1 MAAFSRRGRR
11 AASAP
16 SVDASEATADALKEA
31 TEAEAAESVS
41 DAGSAAAAPDAVA
54 VPGRRGWS
62 GPRLVALVAGVAVGS
77 LLIGVAAMQFI
88 VSPAEMAAKSKPPEP
103 GPITT
108 PVELRTIENTVIT
121 RGEVNYADAVDVT
134 IDTAGGEDR
143 PVVTGHVPTIGTEL
157 KAGNIALEVAGR
169 PVIVLPGGLP
179 AYRSLSIG
187 MRGPDVVQLKTAL
200 TGLGFAAGDASNDT
214 FEWDTASALGALYEQ
229 IGYSAATGGE
239 ATQEGL
245 RGAER
250 SVRDAN
256 VMLAQAQASLEQAR
270 ADKMPSLV
278 GEQAAVD
285 SAYTAL
291 SDAQEQLAQAQQA
304 VLPTM
309 PASEVLFLESLPR
322 RVDAISVAR
331 GDILSGSPMSV
342 SGATLTIIGSVS
354 KQDAELLADGTV
366 AYFPG
371 PDGEELTAT
380 VQKIIAPKKSGTGSG
395 AGGDTAQ
402 EGGGNSGGNA
412 GGSAGSRYEVH
423 LTPGKLTPEQLEAVR
438 GTNVRVR
445 IPVASTE
452 GEVLAVPI
460 AALSAGSGGEDRV
473 ELLVDLKDGPNAVTE
488 IVTVTAG
495 LAADGYVEVT
505 SEDPRIK
512 AGAKVVVGK

>member
-1 MAAFSRRGRR
+1 MSAFSRRARR
-11 AASAP
+11 ATTPPTAAGE
-16 SVDASEATADALKEA
+16 DHATSEA
-31 TEAEAAESVS
+31 ESHGE
-41 DAGSAAAAPDAVA
+41 AGSEPVAQAPPA
-54 VPGRRGWS
+54 RRGWS
-62 GPRLVALVAGVAVGS
+62 GTRLVALVAGVAVGS
-77 LLIGVAAMQFI
+77 LLLGVAAMQFI
-88 VSPAEMAAKSKPPEP
+88 VSPAELAARSEPPEP

-108 PVELRTIENTVIT
+108 PVEFRTIENTVIT
-121 RGEVNYADAVDVT
+121 RGEVTYADAVDVT

-143 PVVTGHVPTIGTEL
+143 PVVTGHVPAVGAEL
-157 KAGNIALEVAGR
+157 NVGSIALEVAGR

-200 TGLGFAAGDASNDT
+200 TGMGFAAGDPANDT
-214 FEWDTASALGALYEQ
+214 FEWDTATALGALYEQ
-229 IGYSAATGGE
+229 AGYSAATGGE

-245 RGAER
+245 RSAER

-278 GEQAAVD
+278 GEQAAVH

-291 SDAQEQLAQAQQA
+291 VDAQEALGQAQQA
-304 VLPTM
+304 VLPTL

-354 KQDAELLADGTV
+354 KQDAELLTEGTE
-366 AYFPG
+366 AFFPG

-380 VQKIIAPKKSGTGSG
+380 VQKIVAPKKGGSGKGDGGGDNAQEG
-395 AGGDTAQ
+395 AGGA
-402 EGGGNSGGNA
+402 GGGA
-412 GGSAGSRYEVH
+412 GGSSSSRYEVH
-423 LTPGKLTPEQLEAVR
+423 LTPGKLTPEQLDAVR
-438 GTNVRVR
+438 GTNVRIR

-460 AALSAGSGGEDRV
+460 AALSAGSGGEDRI

-488 IVTVTAG
+488 LVTVTAG
-495 LAADGYVEVT
+495 LAADGYVEV
-505 SEDPRIK
+505 SSDDPRIE
-512 AGAKVVVGK
+512 AGAQVVVGK

>member
-1 MAAFSRRGRR
+1 MAVFSRRARR
-11 AASAP
+11 AAATPAP
-16 SVDASEATADALKEA
+16 APDDLAGSE
-31 TEAEAAESVS
+31 TEPQG
-41 DAGSAAAAPDAVA
+41 DAGSVPATATEPTAPA
-54 VPGRRGWS
+54 RRGWS

-77 LLIGVAAMQFI
+77 LLLGIVAMQFI
-88 VSPAEMAAKSKPPEP
+88 VSPAELAAKSKPPEP

-108 PVELRTIENTVIT
+108 PVEFRTIENTVIT
-121 RGEVNYADAVDVT
+121 RGEVTYADAVDVT

-143 PVVTGHVPTIGTEL
+143 PVVTGHVPPVGTEL
-157 KAGNIALEVAGR
+157 NVGSIALEVAGR

-200 TGLGFAAGDASNDT
+200 TSMGFAAGDTANDT
-214 FEWDTASALGALYEQ
+214 FEWDTAAALGALYEQ
-229 IGYSAATGGE
+229 SGYPAATGGE

-245 RGAER
+245 RSAER

-270 ADKMPSLV
+270 ADKMPSLI

-291 SDAQEQLAQAQQA
+291 VDAQDALGQAQQA
-304 VLPTM
+304 VLPTL

-354 KQDAELLADGTV
+354 KQDAELLTEGTE
-366 AYFPG
+366 AFFPG
-371 PDGEELTAT
+371 PDGEELSAT
-380 VQKIIAPKKSGTGSG
+380 VQKIVAPKKGGSGKGADGDNAQEG
-395 AGGDTAQ
+395 AGGS
-402 EGGGNSGGNA
+402 GGGS
-412 GGSAGSRYEVH
+412 SGSRYEVH
-423 LTPGKLTPEQLEAVR
+423 LTPSKLSPEQLEAVR
-438 GTNVRVR
+438 GTNVRIR

-460 AALSAGSGGEDRV
+460 AALSAGSGGEDRI

-495 LAADGYVEVT
+495 LAADGYVEV
-505 SEDPRIK
+505 SSDDPRIE
-512 AGAKVVVGK
+512 AGAQVVVGK

>member
-1 MAAFSRRGRR
+1 MGVFSRRSRR
-11 AASAP
+11 AAASESAVQDEAATESAGDTVSTAAAP
-16 SVDASEATADALKEA
+16 EATA
-31 TEAEAAESVS
+31 
-41 DAGSAAAAPDAVA
+41 APA
-54 VPGRRGWS
+54 RRGWS

-77 LLIGVAAMQFI
+77 LLIGIAAMQFI
-88 VSPAEMAAKSKPPEP
+88 VSPAELAAKSKPPEP

-108 PVELRTIENTVIT
+108 PIELRTIENTVIT
-121 RGEVNYADAVDVT
+121 RGEVTYADAVDVT

-143 PVVTGHVPTIGTEL
+143 PVITGHVPAVGAEL
-157 KAGNIALEVAGR
+157 KAGSIALEVAGR
-169 PVIVLPGGLP
+169 PVIVMPGGLP

-187 MRGPDVVQLKTAL
+187 MRGPDVLQLKTAL
-200 TGLGFAAGDASNDT
+200 ISMGFAAGDPANDT

-229 IGYSAATGGE
+229 AGYTAATGGN
-239 ATQEGL
+239 ATQEAL

-270 ADKMPSLV
+270 ADNMPSLI

-291 SDAQEQLAQAQQA
+291 VDAQEQLGQAQQA
-304 VLPTM
+304 VLPTL

-354 KQDAELLADGTV
+354 KQDAELLEEGTT
-366 AYFPG
+366 AFFPG

-380 VQKIIAPKKSGTGSG
+380 VQRIVAPKKGSSGGDGEKSQDG
-395 AGGDTAQ
+395 AGG
-402 EGGGNSGGNA
+402 SGDKA
-412 GGSAGSRYEVH
+412 GGSSRYEVH
-423 LTPGKLTPEQLEAVR
+423 LTPGKLTPEQIEAVR
-438 GTNVRVR
+438 GTNVRIR

-460 AALSAGSGGEDRV
+460 AALSAGSAGEDRI

-488 IVTVTAG
+488 LVTVTAG
-495 LAADGYVEVT
+495 LAADGYVEVA
-505 SEDPRIK
+505 SEDPRIE